1 MNDVIKKETI
11 LNHDI
16 DVVWNAITKAE
27 EISTWFIPADFKA
40 EKGYKY
46 TFTSP
51 PNNKGCT
58 VISGE
63 VKNANPYVLI
73 YTWIVGDTKVETTV
87 KWELEATSNGTKL
100 YLEHSDISNY
110 EGETIVA
117 MFESFNGGWDNCI
130 SGLTSYLKQEVNA
143 G

>member
-1 MNDVIKKETI
+1 MNNVITKETV

-40 EKGYKY
+40 EPGYKY
-46 TFTSP
+46 TFSSE
-51 PNNKGCT
+51 PNEKGCT
-58 VISGE
+58 TISGE
-63 VKNANPYVLI
+63 VKKASPYLLV
-73 YTWIVGDTKVETTV
+73 YTWIVADSEVETTV
-87 KWELEATSNGTKL
+87 TWKLETTKEGTKL
-100 YLEHSDISNY
+100 FLEHSDISNY
-110 EGETIVA
+110 AGDTAIA

-130 SGLTSYLKQEVNA
+130 NGLTNYLKEEVNA